1 MWSAG
6 LDRESDVTL
15 QTPASLL
22 DRAQVRWNEIGESQ
36 PDLVPTIA
44 LQRSLVARTIAAV
57 GRLSGSGPPAVS
69 LEPEQVA
76 DKLCAGTPAFRGEP
90 ITLPAAILG
99 PLVLEA
105 CDDLAS
111 GGAGGVA
118 RRVRTCLDDGR
129 IDMCS
134 LLTASFDRD
143 QNAIRVKALHEGV
156 APDVL
161 WLVAELAAGP
171 AAYVAQRTLFTQTG
185 IGPEPSVASALERWP
200 RGCCPA
206 CGSWPAFGETVERS
220 SLLRCSFCG
229 LGWRPRDH
237 GCTYCGA
244 EPGHLTS
251 LKADPGAAHQAALC
265 SSCGG
270 YLKWLD
276 VRASTPFE
284 LLPVEDLASTP
295 LDVLSVHQGFGRP
308 SLPELGGPE
317 RQPCKMVVSTP

>member
-1 MWSAG
+1 M
-6 LDRESDVTL
+6 TP

-22 DRAQVRWNEIGESQ
+22 DRARARWGEIGASQ
-36 PDLVPTIA
+36 PDLIPAIA
-44 LQRSLVARTIAAV
+44 LQRLLVARTIDAV
-57 GRLSGSGPPAVS
+57 CRLSGAGSPAVS

-76 DKLCAGTPAFRGEP
+76 DKLRAGTPAFRGEP
-90 ITLPAAILG
+90 VELPAAVLG

-118 RRVRTCLDDGR
+118 RRVRACLDAGR
-129 IDMCS
+129 VDMCS

-143 QNAIRVKALHEGV
+143 QNAIRVRALHEGV

-161 WLVAELAAGP
+161 WLVAELAVGP
-171 AAYVAQRTLFTQTG
+171 AAYVAQRTLFTPAG
-185 IGPEPSVASALERWP
+185 AGPGSAVASALETWP
-200 RGCCPA
+200 HGCCPA
-206 CGSWPAFGETVERS
+206 CGSWPAFGETLDRS
-220 SLLRCSFCG
+220 SQLRCSFCG
-229 LGWRPRDH
+229 LGWRPRGP

-251 LKADPGAAHQAALC
+251 LKADPGAAHRAALC
-265 SSCGG
+265 SGCGG

-276 VRASTPFE
+276 VPASTPFE

-295 LDVLSVHQGFGRP
+295 LDVLSVHQGFGRH
-308 SLPELGGPE
+308 SLLELGRPE
-317 RQPCKMVVSTP
+317 RHPCQMVVP